1 MYRQK
6 YEVGSVPDLAGIS
19 GRRARVSEDAA
30 IARCRGVG
38 IFWEKLAP
46 IFIPIT

>member
-1 MYRQK
+1 VHGQK
-6 YEVGSVPDLAGIS
+6 YEVGSVSDLLGIS

-38 IFWEKLAP
+38 IF
-46 IFIPIT
+46 